1 MKPITAVL
9 ALALGCAL
17 GGGAQAQLGAL
28 AAMGRLAAEAGAVAE
43 ASSVAAKA
51 AKAAKLASAGAKTA
65 EAAEAAN
72 LASTGAKAGLAA
84 GLAVAGLES
93 ARAAHLDLRI
103 NAMHRFASLA
113 EQGKTEEALR
123 RVRFARDYI
132 TELAGDDPTAGKSK
146 RRHAATANDA
156 LPPAEQDAVDLMVSI
171 DLQRQFVLR
180 PIAEVSRQHPRFRL
194 VPAAVKNFG
203 KGFKRGAANP
213 GRYLDQLVGAHEKL
227 KTAWL
232 AAPVER
238 RVFIIGSGKD
248 ASIANALKARYRARG
263 IETFFYDFCA
273 QSAGQLC
280 STDAVGAFFAT
291 AGQCVLLDSANVVT
305 SQFIALEVALAKN
318 LHGIG
323 PSIVVVTP
331 AEVLKT
337 GHRSIEVAYFASRD
351 ERSN

>member
-51 AKAAKLASAGAKTA
+51 AKLASAGAKTA
-65 EAAEAAN
+65 EAAEAAKV
-72 LASTGAKAGLAA
+72 ASAGAKVGLAA
-84 GLAVAGLES
+84 GLAVAGLDS

-123 RVRFARDYI
+123 RARFARDYI

-146 RRHAATANDA
+146 RRHTATADDA
-156 LPPAEQDAVDLMVSI
+156 LPPADQDAVDLMVSI
-171 DLQRQFVLR
+171 DLQRQYVLR
-180 PIAEVSRQHPRFRL
+180 PIAEVSRRHPRFRL

-232 AAPVER
+232 AAPAER

-248 ASIANALKARYRARG
+248 APIANALKARYRARG

-273 QSAGQLC
+273 QAAGQLC

-291 AGQCVLLDSANVVT
+291 AGQCVLLDSANVMT

-318 LHGIG
+318 LHGLG

-331 AEVLKT
+331 AEVLKA

-351 ERSN
+351 DRSN